1 MFEVEDEYKP
11 VLALSHIANNAIGDI
26 HRMTSFSSTAK
37 DRTDPVEVGAVA
49 YPSLLVKDPAYDQVR
64 QSRETPM
71 WV

>member
-37 DRTDPVEVGAVA
+37 DRTDP
-49 YPSLLVKDPAYDQVR
+49 AYDRVR